1 MNEGSYIYNDARNI
15 RTTLKS
21 VQYMNI
27 TLPPASKARGAIA
40 LLNCEELI
48 GAEWQKGRRLCGLV
62 TKMNSV
68 EQTSHILNR
77 GGNLEHLEQ
86 GITQF
91 LKHT

>member
-1 MNEGSYIYNDARNI
+1 MNQDSYIYNNAKNI
-15 RTTLKS
+15 RTTLEA

-27 TLPPASKARGAIA
+27 TLPPILNVRGAIA

-77 GGNLEHLEQ
+77 GGNLEHLKE

-91 LKHT
+91 LKHS

>member
-1 MNEGSYIYNDARNI
+1 MNEENYIYNEARNI
-15 RTTLKS
+15 RTTLES
-21 VQYMNI
+21 VQYMNL
-27 TLPPASKARGAIA
+27 TLPPILNARGAIA

-77 GGNLEHLEQ
+77 GGNLEHLEETV
-86 GITQF
+86 TQF